1 MGDPNRMQW
10 IAAHWFELA
19 TTALLAV
26 IAINTL
32 DSRWNNATIVEQLND
47 IIRRFSWLSQA
58 ERRIPPRLEFIGRQP
73 AWEDAMSSN
82 ESTAGCETVLTATP
96 GESASLDEERGTARA
111 ALHSDIECVLPNL
124 RRFAR
129 SLTHDAVDA
138 DDLVQECLARALG
151 KLQLWKVGTDLR
163 AWLFSILHNE
173 YVSQIRPAARQGT
186 IVDWSQY
193 QPSLTCAP
201 GQIDPLEIRDLVRA
215 LTSLPEEQRTAV
227 LMIGLAK
234 GDYYEVASA
243 CKVPVGTIRSRR
255 SRGRKTLRALM
266 SVAPLEPH
274 IANRCATTA

>member
-1 MGDPNRMQW
+1 MSGNRTM
-10 IAAHWFELA
+10 
-19 TTALLAV
+19 
-26 IAINTL
+26 
-32 DSRWNNATIVEQLND
+32 
-47 IIRRFSWLSQA
+47 
-58 ERRIPPRLEFIGRQP
+58 
-73 AWEDAMSSN
+73 
-82 ESTAGCETVLTATP
+82 AGCQMMPRSAAGSSVSFDEGVDAAQAVLH
-96 GESASLDEERGTARA
+96 R
-111 ALHSDIECVLPNL
+111 DIECVLPNLPNL

-163 AWLFSILHNE
+163 AWLFRILHNE
-173 YVSQIRPAARQGT
+173 YVSQIRRAARQGT
-186 IVDWSQY
+186 AVDWSEY
-193 QPSLTCAP
+193 ESTLTCAA
-201 GQIDPLEIRDLVRA
+201 GQIEHLEIRDLVRA

-243 CKVPVGTIRSRR
+243 CKVPVGTIRSRL

-274 IANRCATTA
+274 IANRCARTA